1 MNKIFFN
8 VLLFLFIFSC
18 ASTAENKKILENE
31 ISNEEDTPTII
42 VNVIIKNVNKL
53 PNKTVAVVDFS
64 DIDGKELEEG
74 KILAEQIITKLS
86 QMEGIKV
93 IARKQLN
100 KILKEQELSM
110 KGISES
116 DDQSIGKILNVDAI
130 ISGTIVQTE
139 GHKEINARMIDV
151 KTGEIYCSANC
162 RRKLKSEKKEFAQL
176 SPQQRE
182 RLRKAHELRDRERK
196 ENPEFFKMREK
207 HKLGLLRLKR
217 NNPELFKKVIKT
229 LKIMDRL
236 KRNRPRIFLLVTEP
250 AGSSHLNRFKRKNPK
265 KFKRVQKLRRGI
277 KFIIKHSPEYKRKLM
292 FERRMILGKFKN
304 KK

>member
-1 MNKIFFN
+1 MKRIFFN

-18 ASTAENKKILENE
+18 ASTAENKKVTSEKE
-31 ISNEEDTPTII
+31 IFNEEDAPTII
-42 VNVIIKNVNKL
+42 VNVVIKNVNKL

-130 ISGTIVQTE
+130 ISGTIICSDECEEV
-139 GHKEINARMIDV
+139 NARMIDV
-151 KTGEIYCSANC
+151 KTGEIYCSASSKK
-162 RRKLKSEKKEFAQL
+162 RLRAGKKEFAQL
-176 SPQQRE
+176 SQEQEE
-182 RLRKAHELRDRERK
+182 RLRKAHELRDKERK

-207 HKLGLLRLKR
+207 HKLGLLRLKQK
-217 NNPELFKKVIKT
+217 NPELFKKVIKT
-229 LKIMDRL
+229 LKIVDRL
-236 KRNRPRIFLLVTEP
+236 KVNRPRAFLLVTEP
-250 AGSSHLNRFKRKNPK
+250 PNSPHLKRFRRNKPK
-265 KFKRVQKLRRGI
+265 EFKRVQKLRRGI
-277 KFIIKHSPEYKRKLM
+277 EFIIKHSPEYKKKLM
-292 FERRMILGKFKN
+292 FERRMILGKLRK
-304 KK
+304 